1 MTSPAVAIH
10 LDEAGLRL
18 GGRTLWDKMSLTVP
32 SGEFLAVIGPN
43 GVGKT
48 SLLRV
53 LLGLQPPTTGRVE
66 VLGEPPHRG
75 NRLLGYVPQQHAFD
89 RDLPL
94 RGWDLVALG
103 LNGHRWGFSL
113 SGRETARHVDD
124 MLGLVGA
131 AEYAGAPI
139 GRLSG
144 GEQQRLRIAQALI
157 GTPRILLCDEP
168 LLSLD
173 LHHQQITVQLLSDWS
188 RRHGATVIFVTHD
201 VNPLLPTIDRV
212 LLLAGGQW
220 AVGRAD
226 DVLTSETLS
235 RLYGSPVDVLR
246 LEGRVVILGAE
257 LGGHEPLAD
266 HAPVPR

>member
-1 MTSPAVAIH
+1 VKSPTPAIR
-10 LDEAGLRL
+10 LDETRLRL
-18 GGRTLWDKMSLTVP
+18 GGRLLWGEMSLTVP
-32 SGEFLAVIGPN
+32 AGEFLAVVGPN

-53 LLGLQPPTTGRVE
+53 LLGLQPLTKGRVE
-66 VLGEPPHRG
+66 VLGEPPRRG
-75 NRLLGYVPQQHAFD
+75 NRLFGYVPQQRALDH
-89 RDLPL
+89 DLPL
-94 RGWDLVALG
+94 RGRDLVALG

-113 SGRETARHVDD
+113 SRRETARQVDE

-131 AEYAGAPI
+131 AGYAHAPI

-168 LLSLD
+168 LISLD
-173 LHHQQITVQLLSDWS
+173 LHYQHTIVQLLSDWS
-188 RRHGATVIFVTHD
+188 RRHGATVVFVTHD
-201 VNPLLPTIDRV
+201 INPLLPAIDRV
-212 LLLAGGQW
+212 LLMAGGQW

-257 LGGHEPLAD
+257 LGGHEPLAG
-266 HAPVPR
+266 HAPVAP

>member
-1 MTSPAVAIH
+1 MTSSTPAVR
-10 LDEAGLRL
+10 LDDASLRL
-18 GGRTLWDKMSLTVP
+18 GGRTLWGKMSVTLP
-32 SGEFLAVIGPN
+32 AGEFLAVIGPN
-43 GVGKT
+43 GTGKT

-53 LLGLQPPTTGRVE
+53 LLGLQPLTSGHVE
-66 VLGEPPHRG
+66 VLGDPPRRG
-75 NRLLGYVPQQHAFD
+75 NRRLGYVPQQRAFD

-94 RGWDLVALG
+94 RGRDLVALG

-113 SGRETARHVDD
+113 SPHEATRQVDQV
-124 MLGLVGA
+124 LGLVGA
-131 AEYAGAPI
+131 AEYADAPI

-157 GTPRILLCDEP
+157 GGPRILLLDEP

-173 LHHQQITVQLLSDWS
+173 LHYQQSIVQLLFDWS
-188 RRHGATVIFVTHD
+188 RRHRAAVIFVTHD
-201 VNPLLPTIDRV
+201 INPLLPTIDRV
-212 LLLAGGQW
+212 LLLAGGRW

-246 LEGRVVILGAE
+246 LGGRVVILGAE
-257 LGGHEPLAD
+257 LGGHEPLPE
-266 HAPVPR
+266 HALAPR